1 MAKTPYPVTSV
12 CKHGGQLRRA
22 HRVVPTSVGILP
34 VTAMAAA
41 VQCLWQE
48 HTRRTTS
55 IFHLQLTMIPVS
67 SARPFRQV
75 PGLQSPRGLGGA
87 HASRANRPAGTLVG
101 VPPDAAGCMADAPGR
116 ELLARFC
123 PWRVLSGSV
132 PMVGRDS
139 ATRPS
144 GAIRRHRGRGGQ
156 VGHPSDPC
164 NGIPQAT
171 DVPSWN
177 ASLSPQ
183 RGWHGGTA
191 RWLLEPRARPRVD
204 HELLEALM
212 GPSKTRQ
219 QWGLP
224 PTPEGLG
231 RAAAWCPRDRETD
244 VEIARRLGIGRRTL
258 ARWKH

>member
-1 MAKTPYPVTSV
+1 MAKTPCPVTSV

-48 HTRRTTS
+48 HTRRTTF

-87 HASRANRPAGTLVG
+87 HASRANRPAGTLVC
-101 VPPDAAGCMADAPGR
+101 VPPDAAGCMADVPGR
-116 ELLARFC
+116 ELLAQSC

-171 DVPSWN
+171 DIASWN
-177 ASLSPQ
+177 ESLSPQ
-183 RGWHGGTA
+183 RGRHGAPHDGSSGP
-191 RWLLEPRARPRVD
+191 EP
-204 HELLEALM
+204 
-212 GPSKTRQ
+212 
-219 QWGLP
+219 
-224 PTPEGLG
+224 
-231 RAAAWCPRDRETD
+231 DREWTTSCW
-244 VEIARRLGIGRRTL
+244 RPL
-258 ARWKH
+258 

>member
-1 MAKTPYPVTSV
+1 
-12 CKHGGQLRRA
+12 
-22 HRVVPTSVGILP
+22 
-34 VTAMAAA
+34 MAAA

-48 HTRRTTS
+48 HTRRTTF

-67 SARPFRQV
+67 SARPFSQV
-75 PGLQSPRGLGGA
+75 PGLQPPWGLGGA

-123 PWRVLSGSV
+123 PWRVLSGSA

-156 VGHPSDPC
+156 VATPLIRVMGYPRQQTFPRGMHHFHR
-164 NGIPQAT
+164 NGGGTGAPHDGSSSPEPDREWTTSCWRPLWGRRRPAG
-171 DVPSWN
+171 SGGCRR
-177 ASLSPQ
+177 PQ
-183 RGWHGGTA
+183 RSLGGLQRGAPETA
-191 RWLLEPRARPRVD
+191 
-204 HELLEALM
+204 
-212 GPSKTRQ
+212 
-219 QWGLP
+219 
-224 PTPEGLG
+224 
-231 RAAAWCPRDRETD
+231 
-244 VEIARRLGIGRRTL
+244 